1 MSTQVHAALDEG
13 TVREISESLDE
24 PEWLLE
30 TRLEALEALD
40 GLDMPSVIRTPGRE
54 WTNLH
59 DLDFEGFVDPLNAA
73 EDKDRVGPDGVEV
86 LPFAEAVDQH
96 EELVREHFGS
106 VVDPQDNYLT
116 ALSTALFNTGT
127 VVYVPEGVDVG
138 KTPPASSPAHQ
149 NAERPANA
157 GDVKVRT
164 RMNSR
169 SLFNY
174 TLIVTEE
181 SSSVTILERQSTGE
195 DVEGEARSAS
205 DSASSAERRS
215 ADSRAAEPRDDGET
229 ASGERYYSGV
239 VEVVAGEN
247 SNVQYGSLQ
256 NLDEETYNYTLKRGH
271 ADTYATIDW
280 IEGNIGS
287 RLTKSS
293 VETYLKGDSS
303 ESRIVG
309 AFFGHDDQHFDV
321 NARVWHE
328 AEHTT
333 ADLVTR
339 GVLNDEARSVYE
351 GVQDVGSGA
360 WDTSSYQRENTLMLS
375 DESEAD
381 ASPKLIINNHDT
393 EASHSATVGQV
404 SEEDLFYME
413 TRGTD
418 PQSAENMLVEG
429 FFVPVLDEVAVDELH
444 DDLQDLISAR
454 LRE

>member
-1 MSTQVHAALDEG
+1 MSTQVHATIDEG
-13 TVREISESLDE
+13 TVRELSDSLDE

-30 TRLEALEALD
+30 TRLSALEALD

-73 EDKDRVGPDGVEV
+73 EDKDQVGPDEVEV
-86 LPFAEAVDQH
+86 LPFAEAVDEH
-96 EELVREHFGS
+96 EDLVREQFGS
-106 VVDPQDNYLT
+106 VVDPEEDYLT
-116 ALSTALFNTGT
+116 ALSTALFSTGT
-127 VVYVPEGVDVG
+127 VVYVPEGVD
-138 KTPPASSPAHQ
+138 
-149 NAERPANA
+149 AE
-157 GDVKVRT
+157 DVTVRT
-164 RMNSR
+164 EMNSQ

-174 TLIVTEE
+174 TLVVTEE
-181 SSSVTILERQSTGE
+181 SSSVTILERQSTGD
-195 DVEGEARSAS
+195 DV
-205 DSASSAERRS
+205 
-215 ADSRAAEPRDDGET
+215 
-229 ASGERYYSGV
+229 SGERYYSGI
-239 VEVVAGEN
+239 VEVAAAEN
-247 SNVQYGSLQ
+247 SHVQYGSLQ
-256 NLDEETYNYTLKRGH
+256 NLSEETYNYTLKRGH
-271 ADTYATIDW
+271 ADTYATINW

-293 VETYLKGDSS
+293 VETYLQGDSS
-303 ESRIVG
+303 ESQIVG
-309 AFFGHDDQHFDV
+309 AFFGHEDQHFDV

-339 GVLNDEARSVYE
+339 GVLDDEARSVYE

-360 WDTSSYQRENTLMLS
+360 WDTNSYQRENTLMLS

-404 SEEDLFYME
+404 DEEDLFYME

-418 PQSAENMLVEG
+418 PQTAENMLVEG
-429 FFVPVLDEVAVDELH
+429 FFVPVLEEVAVDELR
-444 DDLQDLISAR
+444 DDLQELVAAR